1 MNIVRYRVLW
11 IFQILH
17 KYSTTDGNFLLFYKI
32 SNQIES
38 NNTINIEEYRKC
50 DYGGIQESLL
60 GFVRFLPTVKM
71 MDVKIVSF
79 PFVIG
84 YIIYWFGI
92 SINFYQR
99 GKETRE
105 EFFTTI

>member
-17 KYSTTDGNFLLFYKI
+17 KYSTIDGNFLSVLYKI

-50 DYGGIQESLL
+50 DYGGIQESLP
-60 GFVRFLPTVKM
+60 GFVRFL
-71 MDVKIVSF
+71 
-79 PFVIG
+79 
-84 YIIYWFGI
+84 
-92 SINFYQR
+92 Q
-99 GKETRE
+99 
-105 EFFTTI
+105 

>member
-1 MNIVRYRVLW
+1 MRYRVLW

-17 KYSTTDGNFLLFYKI
+17 KYSTIDGNFLSVLYKI

-38 NNTINIEEYRKC
+38 NKTINIEEYRKC

-84 YIIYWFGI
+84 YNVWNIEKFLSERQGNERRIFHNDLKIY
-92 SINFYQR
+92 
-99 GKETRE
+99 
-105 EFFTTI
+105 